1 MVLYQSCFFKG
12 GDILEVLNGLLG
24 FAGAISS
31 IIDYA
36 LAFLEDLLPTNVSSI
51 YAICFTVV
59 IGIAIKRGVLT

>member
-1 MVLYQSCFFKG
+1 M
-12 GDILEVLNGLLG
+12 EVLNGLLG

-36 LAFLEDLLPTNVSSI
+36 LAFLEDLLPSNVSSI
-51 YAICFTVV
+51 YSICFTVV